1 MTERKLG
8 RGLDSLLGD
17 AQPGGADELVRLR
30 LDEIR
35 SSPYQPR
42 QEFEEAR
49 LAELA
54 TSIRQSGLLQ
64 PVIVRPGASGYE
76 LVAGERRVRAARMAG
91 LQEIPAIVR
100 SYADDEVLV
109 LGLVENIQ
117 RDDLNPIDKAVAYR
131 RLVAHLGATQ
141 EEVAGRLGLDRSSV
155 SNMIRLLDLPEEVRD
170 LVRRGAL
177 GMGHARALLSLRDEV
192 DRLRVAERIVREDLS
207 VRAVEKLAR
216 EGGASKPARRIQPR
230 KTAQVQALE
239 SELRAHLGTKV
250 SIQDRRGKGRIQIE
264 YFSPEEFDR
273 ILDMLRHGPQGF
285 SAGRPEARGA
295 GRG

>member
-8 RGLDSLLGD
+8 RGLDSLLGE
-17 AQPGGADELVRLR
+17 AQPGDADELVRLR

-42 QEFEEAR
+42 QEFEESR

-54 TSIRQSGLLQ
+54 SSIRQSGLLQ
-64 PVIVRPGASGYE
+64 PVIVRHGATGYE

-91 LQEIPAIVR
+91 LREIPAIVR
-100 SYADDEVLV
+100 PYADDEVLV

-131 RLVAHLGATQ
+131 RLVSHLGATQ

-155 SNMIRLLDLPEEVRD
+155 ANMIRLLDLPQEVRD
-170 LVRRGAL
+170 LVQRGAL
-177 GMGHARALLSLRDEV
+177 GMGHARALLALRDDV

-207 VRAVEKLAR
+207 VRAVERLVR
-216 EGGASKPARRIQPR
+216 DGAASGPTRRVQPR
-230 KTAQVQALE
+230 KTSQVQALE
-239 SELRAHLGTKV
+239 AELRSHLGTKV
-250 SIQDRRGKGRIQIE
+250 SIQDKRGKGRIQIE
-264 YFSPEEFDR
+264 YYSHEEFER
-273 ILDMLRHGPQGF
+273 ILDVLRHGPQGF
-285 SAGRPEARGA
+285 SVGRTDAKGPGRP
-295 GRG
+295 